1 MGCECLTAPPADEY
15 GRLTPE
21 TLAVALDGRD
31 PDEVVA
37 VATAGATNNGAVD
50 DLAGLAALCSERG
63 IWLHVDGA
71 YGGGALLGSRA
82 RQLFAG
88 IERADSFIVDPHKW
102 LYAPFDCAAVLY
114 RDAAAA
120 RRALTQEAEYLEW
133 LSEGGG
139 DNPSD
144 LAIHLTRRIRACPS
158 GSHCKPTAGTPM
170 HRPSTTALRSSLRR
184 RAGRQASLPGTGP
197 GARPSAHRPARAP
210 PRLAVG
216 RLRCL
221 VGAGSGAR
229 PRLCHPH
236 QARRRDRAA
245 PVLRQSTDEPRRRR
259 SRARRSGR
267 LRRVSGYGHTSR
279 PGICSVSARCRH
291 LVAEPPG
298 PPGRRAVRRAIR
310 HSSWSRAAL
319 RLSGAPP
326 VEVTPAWWDR
336 VSVHVRAASPPSV
349 A

>member
-1 MGCECLTAPPADEY
+1 MPTDVS
-15 GRLTPE
+15 RRE

-37 VATAGATNNGAVD
+37 VVATAGATNNGAVD
-50 DLAGLAALCSERG
+50 DLAGLADLCGERG

-120 RRALTQEAEYLEW
+120 RRALTQEADYLEW

-144 LAIHLTRRIRACPS
+144 LAIHLTRRIRGVPLWVSLQAYGWDAYAEAVDYCF
-158 GSHCKPTAGTPM
+158 AIAAYAAEQVAR
-170 HRPSTTALRSSLRR
+170 RPHLELVLDPALTVLLVRR
-184 RAGRQASLPGTGP
+184 RGWG
-197 GARPSAHRPARAP
+197 
-210 PRLAVG
+210 VG
-216 RLRCL
+216 GLRCL

-229 PRLCHPH
+229 PRLRHPH

-245 PVLRQSTDEPRRRR
+245 PVLRQPTDEPDD
-259 SRARRSGR
+259 
-267 LRRVSGYGHTSR
+267 VD
-279 PGICSVSARCRH
+279 
-291 LVAEPPG
+291 LVLDDLG
-298 PPGRRAVRRAIR
+298 
-310 HSSWSRAAL
+310 
-319 RLSGAPP
+319 
-326 VEVTPAWWDR
+326 
-336 VSVHVRAASPPSV
+336 
-349 A
+349 